1 MKKIFLIR
9 HAKSSWDESRLS
21 DFERPLNKRGNR
33 DAPFMAALL
42 KKEKVQPDIIISS
55 PAKRAITTAE
65 IFASEL
71 DYPFKKILTEI
82 SIYESG
88 IKELETIVQ
97 SIPDEN
103 KTALLF
109 GHNPTLTFY
118 ANHLGDKF
126 ITNIPTCGVLGIE
139 LKVKSWPEVEWGKGK
154 IFLFEFPKKYSS

>member
-1 MKKIFLIR
+1 MKRIFLIR
-9 HAKSSWDESRLS
+9 HAKSSWDESGVS

-33 DAPFMAALL
+33 DAPFMAAIL
-42 KKEKVQPDIIISS
+42 KKDKVKPDLIISS

-65 IFASEL
+65 TFAEEL
-71 DYPFKKILTEI
+71 DCPSKKILTEI

-97 SIPDEN
+97 SIPEDN
-103 KTALLF
+103 KTVLLF

-126 ITNIPTCGVLGIE
+126 ITNIPTCGIVGIE
-139 LKVKSWPEVEWGKGK
+139 LKVKSWHEVERGKGK
-154 IFLFEFPKKYSS
+154 TFLFEFPKKYFN

>member
-1 MKKIFLIR
+1 MKRIFLIR
-9 HAKSSWDESRLS
+9 HAKSSWDESGIS

-33 DAPFMAALL
+33 DAPFMASLL
-42 KKEKVQPDIIISS
+42 KKENVKPDLIISS

-65 IFASEL
+65 IFADEL
-71 DYPFKKILTEI
+71 DYSLKKILTEI

-97 SIPDEN
+97 SIPGEN
-103 KTALLF
+103 KTVLLF

-126 ITNIPTCGVLGIE
+126 ITNIPTCGIAGIE
-139 LKVKSWPEVEWGKGK
+139 LKVNSWPEVEWGKGK
-154 IFLFEFPKKYSS
+154 VFLFEFPKKYFN